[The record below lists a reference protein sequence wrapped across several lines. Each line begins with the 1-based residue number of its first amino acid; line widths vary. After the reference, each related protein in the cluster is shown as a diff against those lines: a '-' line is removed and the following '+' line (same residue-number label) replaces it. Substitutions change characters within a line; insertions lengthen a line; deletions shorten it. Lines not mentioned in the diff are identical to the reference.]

1 MRKSKILA
9 VIAIV
14 LIMAGIGAILFPTV
28 SNTIGTQIANAE
40 IEQFENSIKNV
51 IEDDITAKE
60 AREQGIVDNEG
71 YLIEQSEDGHIQR
84 ISSAP
89 VLFRV
94 DLDRL
99 YKDSVAY
106 NNNLKENQDSL
117 LTNDYSYVNPSI
129 NLTDYGIYN
138 GIYGYVSAPSIGLK
152 LPIHLGAN
160 DRNMSY
166 GAAHLTYTS
175 LPIGGEY
182 SNCVLAGHTGYI
194 GRIFFDNIR
203 NLNIGDTV
211 ELTNFWNTLTYKVVD
226 TRVFKPNQSQAIFI
240 NSNRDILTL
249 ITCIND
255 GSGGFN
261 RYYVVCERSK

>member
-1 MRKSKILA
+1 MRKKVLA
-9 VIAIV
+9 VIAVILIV
-14 LIMAGIGAILFPTV
+14 AGVAALLFPTV
-28 SNTIGTQIANAE
+28 SNIIGAQIANAE
-40 IEQFENSIKNV
+40 IEQFETSLKNV
-51 IEDDITAKE
+51 IEDDITAEEASKE
-60 AREQGIVDNEG
+60 ALAQGTD
-71 YLIEQSEDGHIQR
+71 SEPI
-84 ISSAP
+84 
-89 VLFRV
+89 LFRA

-99 YKDSVAY
+99 YKDSIAY

-129 NLTDYGIYN
+129 NLADYGIYN
-138 GIYGYVSAPSIGLK
+138 GVYGYVSAPSIEMK
-152 LPIHLGAN
+152 LPIYLGAN

-203 NLNIGDTV
+203 NLRVGDTV
-211 ELTNFWNTLTYKVVD
+211 ELTNFWNTLTYKVID